1 MNCLWPPIEYSS
13 THQIVWRK
21 RLINQTT
28 IVFVS
33 KQDYERPHTND
44 GILDIEEW
52 RFTKWIV
59 TKHLGQNIITTL
71 HVTNTSEAEEGLND
85 DNGIDIIDETI

>member
-1 MNCLWPPIEYSS
+1 
-13 THQIVWRK
+13 
-21 RLINQTT
+21 
-28 IVFVS
+28 
-33 KQDYERPHTND
+33 
-44 GILDIEEW
+44 LDIEEW